1 MRASSP
7 AGLLPAEFADLE
19 VFSEWILDSQALR
32 YAKRL
37 ATPMASMQAFY
48 DVAFPRL
55 AEAIE
60 YCDRFPVGNLPADVK
75 NLLYLIFS
83 LVEVSFPVE
92 VWRQARVPDSG
103 SAALTHVREPRI

>member
-1 MRASSP
+1 MTTSAP
-7 AGLLPAEFADLE
+7 AGLLPAQFAELE
-19 VFSEWILDSQALR
+19 RFAEWILDSQALR

-37 ATPMASMQAFY
+37 ATPMASMQTFY

-55 AEAIE
+55 AEMID

-75 NLLYLIFS
+75 NLMYLVFS

-103 SAALTHVREPRI
+103 SAALQLVREPRI

>member
-1 MRASSP
+1 MAADTP
-7 AGLLPAEFADLE
+7 GGLLPAQFAELE
-19 VFSEWILDSQALR
+19 RFAEWILDSQALR

-48 DVAFPRL
+48 DAAFPRL

-60 YCDRFPVGNLPADVK
+60 CCDRFPVGNLPADVK
-75 NLLYLIFS
+75 NLLYLVFS
-83 LVEVSFPVE
+83 LVEVSFPIE

-103 SAALTHVREPRI
+103 SAALQLVREPRI